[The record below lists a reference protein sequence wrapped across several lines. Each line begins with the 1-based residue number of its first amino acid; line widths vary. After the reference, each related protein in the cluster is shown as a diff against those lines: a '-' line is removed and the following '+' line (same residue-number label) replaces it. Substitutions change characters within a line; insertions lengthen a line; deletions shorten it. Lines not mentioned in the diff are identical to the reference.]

1 MRIVCAVHDYPPD
14 RLVGSARSAQLLCRR
29 LARRGHDVH
38 VVTSA
43 RPRSGGKSVCR
54 ESFTVDRIG
63 RGPRN
68 GWSRH
73 VRYRLRHRLGE
84 DDFGLARPLC
94 GVIQRRI
101 RKARPDLVLAIAAS
115 TQEVVAAA
123 QVVRRM
129 PVPGVVLPF
138 YHIHADDFVGE
149 RSRWL
154 RVLDSFHAVVTVTR
168 EESAFLEAHGIPPH
182 RIEHAGMF
190 VEAPEAVSAHELRRW
205 RDARGIGD
213 RLLVV
218 AGGSYSANKGVW
230 TLARASRALPEV
242 RFVLF
247 GGDERARRRLEAS
260 IPVGPNVEFA
270 GFVDEREKSRLLH
283 AADLLAMPSR
293 GDSFGLVYIEANA
306 CGTPALAADLAS
318 MREVLGPDGTFVPLD
333 DPAALVRAIR
343 ARSMRQWRLPEIAEA
358 ARKNAER
365 FTRDAALE
373 RFASLIERCAGFGG
387 PALQPRP

>member
-1 MRIVCAVHDYPPD
+1 MRIVCVVHDYPPD
-14 RLVGSARSAQLLCRR
+14 RMVGSARTSQQLCRR
-29 LARRGHDVH
+29 LAQRGHELH

-43 RPRSGGKSVCR
+43 RPRSDGGAGDDFPVH
-54 ESFTVDRIG
+54 RIG

-68 GWSRH
+68 GWARH

-101 RKARPDLVLAIAAS
+101 RDARPDLVLAIAAS

-123 QVVRRM
+123 QVVRRSG
-129 PVPGVVLPF
+129 VPGVVIPF
-138 YHIHADDFVGE
+138 YHVHAEDFVDDPV
-149 RSRWL
+149 RWMK
-154 RVLDSFHAVVTVTR
+154 VIGSFDAVVTVTL
-168 EESAFLEAHGIPPH
+168 EESAFLEARGIPPH

-190 VEAPEAVSAHELRRW
+190 VQAPEPIPVQELRQW
-205 RDARGIGD
+205 RDAKGIGD

-218 AGGSYSANKGVW
+218 AGGSYSANKGAW
-230 TLARASRALPEV
+230 TLARASLALPDV
-242 RFVLF
+242 YFVLF
-247 GGDERARRRLEAS
+247 GGDERARKRLEAEM
-260 IPVGPNVEFA
+260 PVGPNVEFA
-270 GFVDEREKSRLLH
+270 GFLGERDKSHLLH

-293 GDSFGLVYIEANA
+293 GDAFGLLYIEANA

-318 MREVLGPDGTFVPLD
+318 MREVLGADGTFVPLD
-333 DPAALVRAIR
+333 DPAALVAAIR
-343 ARSMRQWRLPEIAEA
+343 SRSVRQWRLPEVAEG

-373 RFASLIERCAGFGG
+373 RFAGLIERCTGFGR
-387 PALQPRP
+387 PADPARP